1 MAYFYLDNDVATRVA
16 DELRTFGHAAVTT
29 RSLHRGHT
37 RDEQQLLYAAEH
49 GWIVVTHNAKDFILL
64 HDAWQLWAHAWQV
77 PAQHAGIFIPPHG
90 STWPASTIAVEIHRF
105 IQTRQLITNQLFAWY
120 QGVWLQR

>member
-16 DELRTFGHAAVTT
+16 DELRTLGHHAVTT

-37 RDEQQLLYAAEH
+37 RDEQQLLFAAQQ

-64 HDAWQLWAHAWQV
+64 HDAWQLWANAWQV
-77 PAQHAGIFIPPHG
+77 PAQHAGIMIPPHG
-90 STWPASTIAVEIHRF
+90 STWPATKIALELHRLLQ
-105 IQTRQLITNQLFAWY
+105 IGQMITNQLFEWY
-120 QGVWLQR
+120 QTTWVQR